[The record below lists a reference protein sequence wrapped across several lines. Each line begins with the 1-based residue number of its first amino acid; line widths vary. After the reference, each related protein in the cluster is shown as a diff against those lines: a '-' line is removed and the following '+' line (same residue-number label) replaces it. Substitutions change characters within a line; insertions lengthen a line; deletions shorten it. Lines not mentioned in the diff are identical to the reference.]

1 MIRRPPR
8 STRTDTLLPYTT
20 LFRSLFAAQQ
30 HLAPKFVAGVLEGR
44 IEAVDRELGILG
56 RFELDR
62 RGGAEP
68 LAGVADEPVA
78 RNTRVESFGHLDA
91 AGRRVGD
98 EVAAGEAGF
107 ARDAAERRL
116 RPANAVVAQFVRRI
130 VGPGNRGRNA
140 AGAVGIDPGD
150 KRTEEHTSEL
160 KSLMR

>member
-78 RNTRVESFGHLDA
+78 RNTRVDSFGNLDA

-107 ARDAAERRL
+107 ARDAAERR
-116 RPANAVVAQFVRRI
+116 RS
-130 VGPGNRGRNA
+130 
-140 AGAVGIDPGD
+140 
-150 KRTEEHTSEL
+150 EEHTSEL
-160 KSLMR
+160 QSIMRNSYAVFCLKNHREARRAEHG